1 MTKLIKKFIV
11 VALMGII
18 SSVAANAN
26 TINGAHAYILSNGN
40 VTITCSD
47 ATIDADDSNPVY
59 QVYRVENGAETRIY
73 VSSTTE
79 TKFSY
84 TDTYAT
90 AAKCTYRIELI
101 TFNVLSGASPATVT
115 VTPEAVTSI
124 TAGKVKN
131 LAAAAKCDA
140 NGLYLIKNEVTCDAP
155 TELAG
160 NTSLITGYNVYR
172 TANGSK
178 VKIASNVA
186 PTTAGGL
193 AYEDN
198 RFICERT
205 KTYEV
210 NYQYAVE
217 CVYKPFAA
225 ATTTVTN
232 EQDTVDFK
240 YDLLSTVTTTPF
252 AKYNASK
259 GLNIFLGHKFVWNS
273 GLSPELFEG
282 TNPRYVI
289 SAEAE
294 AENGSTDIKATY
306 PNTYT
311 TDVSFVG
318 LSNNTM
324 VSITYTL
331 KPTSSAKGDDNI
343 VYASVVIINSQYQV
357 PAINPL
363 TVTKKAYNPKYP
375 GSYSA
380 NIQWNAPSDMPCF
393 YNAEY
398 ADVTVNTTPAASDFK
413 TVTDADDNNAT
424 AFTDTKFYSVVDG
437 CSKLKEHPLV
447 TLRYNVYANYQIVS
461 GVVKNTSDITDADY
475 ADYKLNSNETKSD
488 AATIDVE
495 YTTDTPTGVENIN
508 SSNVKVTSANEVINI
523 NGSFNG
529 NVNVYNIGGQQVYCG
544 TESEIAVPAG
554 MYIVKVD
561 GAVHK
566 VLVK

>member
-1 MTKLIKKFIV
+1 MTKLFKKLIV

-40 VTITCSD
+40 VLITCGD
-47 ATIDADDSNPVY
+47 ATIDAGDSIPVY
-59 QVYRVENGAETRIY
+59 MVYRIENSAETQIY
-73 VSSTTE
+73 QTANTE

-84 TDTYAT
+84 TDTYAN
-90 AAKCTYRIELI
+90 AASCTYRIELV
-101 TFNVLSGASPATVT
+101 TMNTLFDHTTVT

-124 TAGKVKN
+124 TAGKVQN
-131 LAAAAKCDA
+131 LAATAKLDA

-155 TELAG
+155 TELAS

-186 PTTAGGL
+186 PTATGGL
-193 AYEDN
+193 SYEDN
-198 RFICERT
+198 RFIHAFT
-205 KTYEV
+205 HTYEIS
-210 NYQYAVE
+210 YQYAVE
-217 CVYKPFAA
+217 CIYKPFAA
-225 ATTTVTN
+225 ATSTVTN
-232 EQDTVDFK
+232 DQDTVDFTHN
-240 YDLLSTVTTTPF
+240 LLSAVSATPF
-252 AKYNASK
+252 AKYDASK
-259 GLNIFLGHKFVWNS
+259 GLNIFLGHRFVWDS

-289 SAEAE
+289 SAEAQ
-294 AENGSTDIKATY
+294 AEYGPTEFLASY
-306 PNTYT
+306 PNAYA
-311 TDVSFVG
+311 TDVSIVG
-318 LSNNTM
+318 LSNSAM

-331 KPTSSAKGDDNI
+331 TPTSTTNGDDKI
-343 VYASVVIINSQYQV
+343 VYAGIVIIDSQYQL

-363 TVTKKAYNPKYP
+363 TVTSKAYNPSYP

-380 NIQWNAPSDMPCF
+380 NIKWDAPSSMPCY
-393 YNAEY
+393 YNGEY
-398 ADVTVNTTPAASDFK
+398 ADVTVNTAPTASDFK
-413 TVTDADDNNAT
+413 TVADADDNDAT
-424 AFTDTKFYSVVDG
+424 SFTDTKFHSIVDG
-437 CSKLKEHPLV
+437 CSKLTEHPLV

-461 GVVKNTSDITDADY
+461 GVVKNANDITDADY
-475 ADYKLNSNETKSD
+475 ANYTLNSNFVKSN

-495 YTTDTPTGVENIN
+495 YTTDAPTGVENIN
-508 SSNVKVTSANEVINI
+508 GDNVKVTSANEVINI

-529 NVNVYNIGGQQVYCG
+529 NVNVYNIGGQHVYCG
-544 TESEIAVPAG
+544 TDNAIAVPAG

-561 GAVHK
+561 GTVHK